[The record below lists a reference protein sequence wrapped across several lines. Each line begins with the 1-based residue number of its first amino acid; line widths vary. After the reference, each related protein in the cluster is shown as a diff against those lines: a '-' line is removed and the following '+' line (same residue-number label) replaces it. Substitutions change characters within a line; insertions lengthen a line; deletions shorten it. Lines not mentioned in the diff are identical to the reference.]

1 MILPNQLTVLRII
14 LTPFVVFF
22 MLGEGNYFEEIALVI
37 YVVAALTDWY
47 DGWLAKKFNYF
58 TKWGKVW
65 DPIADK
71 ILTAGTML
79 SLVYLHVIPLLPVL
93 VILLRDIFMTGFRSY
108 AEHIHK
114 PFPTSRY
121 AKIKT
126 FIEMVYL
133 NFVLIAYLLS
143 RSSVLAEDV
152 REFFGMLLLEELVF
166 WGLIIVMIITVHSAY
181 IYVKDNFHLFK
192 DLMGSKND
200 QSGS

>member
-22 MLGEGNYFEEIALVI
+22 MLGDGPYFEEIGLVI
-37 YVVAALTDWY
+37 YVIAALTDWY

-58 TKWGKVW
+58 TRWGKVW

-71 ILTAGTML
+71 VLTAGTML
-79 SLVYLHVIPLLPVL
+79 SLVYLDVLPLIPVI

-108 AEHIHK
+108 AEHIRK

-133 NFVLIAYLLS
+133 NFVLIAFLLN
-143 RSSVLAEDV
+143 RSEVLAQSARD
-152 REFFGMLLLEELVF
+152 FFGMLLVDEVVY

-192 DLMGSKND
+192 ELMGKKND
-200 QSGS
+200 QSGT

>member
-22 MLGEGNYFEEIALVI
+22 LLGDGAYFEEITIVI
-37 YVVAALTDWY
+37 YIIAALTDWY

-58 TKWGKVW
+58 TNWGKIW

-79 SLVYLHVIPLLPVL
+79 SLVYLNVLPLIPVAVI
-93 VILLRDIFMTGFRSY
+93 ILRDIFMTGFRSY
-108 AEHIHK
+108 SEHIHK

-121 AKIKT
+121 AKVKT

-133 NFVLIAYLLS
+133 NYVLISYLLKNS
-143 RSSVLAEDV
+143 EILPLDV
-152 REFFGMLLLEELVF
+152 RNFFGMIHVESVVY
-166 WGLIIVMIITVHSAY
+166 WGLIIVAFITVHSAY

-192 DLMGSKND
+192 EILNGE
-200 QSGS
+200 

>member
-22 MLGEGNYFEEIALVI
+22 MLGEGSYFEEIALII

-58 TKWGKVW
+58 TRWGKVW

-71 ILTAGTML
+71 VLTAGTML
-79 SLVYLHVIPLLPVL
+79 SLVHLGVIDLIPVL
-93 VILLRDIFMTGFRSY
+93 VILARDLFMTGFRSY
-108 AEHIHK
+108 SEHIHK

-121 AKIKT
+121 AKVKT

-133 NFVLIAYLLS
+133 NFVLIAFLLKNS
-143 RSSVLAEDV
+143 EVLSPDV
-152 REFFGMLLLEELVF
+152 RGFFGMLLIPDVVF
-166 WGLIIVMIITVHSAY
+166 WGLIIVTIITVHSAY
-181 IYVKDNFHLFK
+181 IYVKDNLHLFK
-192 DLMGSKND
+192 DLMGKRD
-200 QSGS
+200 A

>member
-22 MLGEGNYFEEIALVI
+22 MLGNGRYFEEITLVI

-58 TKWGKVW
+58 TRWGKVW

-71 ILTAGTML
+71 VLTAGTML
-79 SLVYLHVIPLLPVL
+79 SLVHLGVIDLIPVL
-93 VILLRDIFMTGFRSY
+93 IILARDIFMTGFRSY

-121 AKIKT
+121 AKVKT

-133 NFVLIAYLLS
+133 NFVLIAFLLKNS
-143 RSSVLAEDV
+143 EVLPPDV
-152 REFFGMLLLEELVF
+152 REFFGMLLIHDVVF
-166 WGLIIVMIITVHSAY
+166 WGLIIVTIITVHSAY
-181 IYVKDNFHLFK
+181 IYIKDNFHLFK
-192 DLMGSKND
+192 DLMGRKD
-200 QSGS
+200 A